1 MSYTQKSI
9 FGYQNEFSY
18 QTDTEPTLLV
28 GRKHTQDLSEKIQ
41 KIPTKL
47 TFLTKKSPAIAG
59 LFNIVR
65 RY

>member
-18 QTDTEPTLLV
+18 QTDTEPTLL
-28 GRKHTQDLSEKIQ
+28 LSKIQ

-47 TFLTKKSPAIAG
+47 TFLTKKSPAIPG